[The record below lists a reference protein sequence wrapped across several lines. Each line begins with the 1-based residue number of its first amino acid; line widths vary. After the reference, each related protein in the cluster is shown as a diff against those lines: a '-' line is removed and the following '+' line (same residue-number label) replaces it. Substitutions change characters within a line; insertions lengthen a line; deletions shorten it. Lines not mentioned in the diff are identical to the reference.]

1 MRGVGLRPAESNAN
15 VLGRVRLAAYD
26 YIVIGAGSAG
36 CAIASRLSEDP
47 SGSVLLLEAGG
58 SDQDERIF
66 VPHRAWELWT
76 TGFDWGYTTVPQPA
90 ALNRSVY
97 WPRGK
102 VLGGSSCLNA
112 MIYVRGAPA
121 DYDHWAYLGNVGW
134 DYAGVLPYFK
144 KSEDYYGGAS
154 RYHGVGGPLTISRNT
169 SPNPLTDAFIEG
181 AVRAGHPINHDFSG
195 PELVGVGYTDTTV
208 RDGRRCSAATAF
220 LAPAHNRRN
229 LTVETGARSH
239 RLLIENGRCC
249 GVVYERDGK
258 LNTVRAT
265 SEVVVSAGAIGSP
278 QLLLLSGIGPADDLK
293 KLGIAVQADLPG
305 VGQNLHDHLLTFV
318 IHEAS
323 REIPAPKN
331 NILEAHLFAKSD
343 PRLLV
348 PDHQP
353 LFMCNAPPLPTL
365 EIPANSYAAA
375 PGIIRPAARGEL
387 KLAAADPAAPLHID
401 PRYLS
406 EPADLNAL
414 VHSLEVAIEIMESA
428 SFAKWRKRAVWPQ
441 AKTRAERIHWVRQT
455 CETYHHQAGTCKMG
469 IDAMSVVDPQLRVYG
484 IEGLRVADAS
494 IMPTVVSG
502 NTNGPSIMIGEKAAD
517 LIRQRKALALD
528 AA

>member
-1 MRGVGLRPAESNAN
+1 MTFR
-15 VLGRVRLAAYD
+15 
-26 YIVIGAGSAG
+26 
-36 CAIASRLSEDP
+36 
-47 SGSVLLLEAGG
+47 
-58 SDQDERIF
+58 
-66 VPHRAWELWT
+66 
-76 TGFDWGYTTVPQPA
+76 
-90 ALNRSVY
+90 
-97 WPRGK
+97 
-102 VLGGSSCLNA
+102 
-112 MIYVRGAPA
+112 
-121 DYDHWAYLGNVGW
+121 
-134 DYAGVLPYFK
+134 
-144 KSEDYYGGAS
+144 
-154 RYHGVGGPLTISRNT
+154 
-169 SPNPLTDAFIEG
+169 
-181 AVRAGHPINHDFSG
+181 

-208 RDGRRCSAATAF
+208 RDGCRCSAASFSRA
-220 LAPAHNRRN
+220 AHNRRN

-239 RLLIENGRCC
+239 RLLIENGRCR
-249 GVVYERDGK
+249 GAVYERDGK
-258 LNTVRAT
+258 IHTVQAM

-387 KLAAADPAAPLHID
+387 KRAAADPAAPLHID

-484 IEGLRVADAS
+484 IEGLRVADA
-494 IMPTVVSG
+494 
-502 NTNGPSIMIGEKAAD
+502 
-517 LIRQRKALALD
+517 
-528 AA
+528 

>member
-1 MRGVGLRPAESNAN
+1 
-15 VLGRVRLAAYD
+15 LAAYD
-26 YIVIGAGSAG
+26 YIVVGAGSAG

-47 SGSVLLLEAGG
+47 NVNVLLLEAGG
-58 SDQDERIF
+58 PDRDERIF
-66 VPHRAWELWT
+66 APHRAWELWT

-134 DYAGVLPYFK
+134 DYESVLPYFK
-144 KSEDYYGGAS
+144 KSEDYHGGAS
-154 RYHGVGGPLTISRNT
+154 RYHGVGGPLAISRNT
-169 SPNPLTDAFIEG
+169 DPNPLTDAFIEA
-181 AVRAGHPINHDFSG
+181 AVSTGHPINHDFSG
-195 PELVGVGYTDTTV
+195 AELIGVGYTDTTV
-208 RDGRRCSAATAF
+208 RDGRRCSAAAAF
-220 LAPAHNRRN
+220 LAPAHNRQN
-229 LTVETGARSH
+229 LTVETGARS
-239 RLLIENGRCC
+239 RQLLIENGRCR
-249 GVVYERDGK
+249 GVVYERDGR
-258 LNTVRAT
+258 LNTALAT

-305 VGQNLHDHLLTFV
+305 VGQNLHDHPLTFV

-323 REIPAPKN
+323 RDIPAPKN

-343 PRLLV
+343 ARLLG

-365 EIPANSYAAA
+365 EIPANAYATA

-387 KLAAADPAAPLHID
+387 KLTAADPAAPLHID

-406 EPADLNAL
+406 EPADLTAL
-414 VHSLEVAIEIMESA
+414 VHSLEVTIEIMESPA
-428 SFAKWRKRAVWPQ
+428 FAKWRKRAVWPQ
-441 AKTRAERIHWVRQT
+441 AATRADRIQWVRQT

-469 IDAMSVVDPQLRVYG
+469 IDTTSVVDPQLRVYG

-494 IMPTVVSG
+494 IMPAVVSG

-517 LIRQRKALALD
+517 LIRERTALAS
-528 AA
+528 AAA

>member
-1 MRGVGLRPAESNAN
+1 M
-15 VLGRVRLAAYD
+15 AAHD
-26 YIVIGAGSAG
+26 YIIIGAGSAG

-47 SGSVLLLEAGG
+47 SVSVLLLEAG
-58 SDQDERIF
+58 DRDHDERIF
-66 VPHRAWELWT
+66 IPHRAWELWT

-121 DYDHWAYLGNVGW
+121 DYNHWAYLGNVGW
-134 DYAGVLPYFK
+134 DYESVLPYFK

-169 SPNPLTDAFIEG
+169 TPNPLTDAFIDA
-181 AVRAGHPINHDFSG
+181 AVRAGHPINYDFSG
-195 PELVGVGYTDTTV
+195 PELAGVGYTDTTT
-208 RDGRRCSAATAF
+208 RDGRRCSAAAAF

-239 RLLIENGRCC
+239 RLLIEGGRCR
-249 GVVYERDGK
+249 GVIYEQGGK
-258 LNTVRAT
+258 LNTARAST
-265 SEVVVSAGAIGSP
+265 EVIVSAGAIGSP
-278 QLLLLSGIGPADDLK
+278 QLLLLSGIGPAEDLK
-293 KLGIAVQADLPG
+293 KLGIAPQADLPG

-323 REIPAPKN
+323 REIPAPKKN
-331 NILEAHLFAKSD
+331 VLEAHLFAKSD
-343 PRLLV
+343 PRLLS

-365 EIPANSYAAA
+365 EIPANSYAIA
-375 PGIIRPAARGEL
+375 PGIIRPVSRGEL
-387 KLAAADPAAPLHID
+387 KLTAADPAAPLHID

-406 EPADLNAL
+406 EPADLNTL
-414 VHSLEVAIEIMESA
+414 VHSLEVSIEIMESA
-428 SFAKWRKRAVWPQ
+428 SFAKWRKRSVWPQ
-441 AKTRAERIHWVRQT
+441 AKTRADREQWVRQT

-484 IEGLRVADAS
+484 VEGLRVADAS

-517 LIRQRKALALD
+517 LIRAREARARD

>member
-1 MRGVGLRPAESNAN
+1 
-15 VLGRVRLAAYD
+15 LAAYD
-26 YIVIGAGSAG
+26 YIVVGAGSAG

-47 SGSVLLLEAGG
+47 NVNVLLLEAGG
-58 SDQDERIF
+58 PDRDERIF
-66 VPHRAWELWT
+66 APHRAWELWT

-134 DYAGVLPYFK
+134 DYESVLPYFK
-144 KSEDYYGGAS
+144 KSEDYHGGAS
-154 RYHGVGGPLTISRNT
+154 RYHGVGGPLAISRNT
-169 SPNPLTDAFIEG
+169 DPNPLTDAFIEA
-181 AVRAGHPINHDFSG
+181 AVSTGHPINHDFSG
-195 PELVGVGYTDTTV
+195 AELIGVGYTDTTV
-208 RDGRRCSAATAF
+208 RDGRRCSAAAAF
-220 LAPAHNRRN
+220 LAPAHNRQN
-229 LTVETGARSH
+229 LTVETGARS
-239 RLLIENGRCC
+239 RQLLIENGRCR
-249 GVVYERDGK
+249 GVVYERDGR
-258 LNTVRAT
+258 LNTALAT

-323 REIPAPKN
+323 RDIPAPKN

-343 PRLLV
+343 ARLLG

-365 EIPANSYAAA
+365 EIPANAYATA

-387 KLAAADPAAPLHID
+387 KLTAADPAAPLHID

-406 EPADLNAL
+406 EPADLTAL
-414 VHSLEVAIEIMESA
+414 VHSLEVTIEIMESPA
-428 SFAKWRKRAVWPQ
+428 FAKWRKRAVWPQ
-441 AKTRAERIHWVRQT
+441 AKTRDERIAWVRQT

-469 IDAMSVVDPQLRVYG
+469 IDTTSVVDPQLRVYG

-494 IMPTVVSG
+494 IMPAVVSG

-517 LIRQRKALALD
+517 LIRERTALAS
-528 AA
+528 AAA